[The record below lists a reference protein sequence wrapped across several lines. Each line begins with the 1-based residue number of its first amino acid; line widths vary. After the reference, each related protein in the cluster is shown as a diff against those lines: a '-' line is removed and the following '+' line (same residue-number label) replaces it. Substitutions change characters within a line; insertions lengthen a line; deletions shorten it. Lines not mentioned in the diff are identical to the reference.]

1 MLSTL
6 NSFKENKMEARRK
19 SMCCY
24 IKIDLESTEGL
35 LSFEGL

>member
-6 NSFKENKMEARRK
+6 YNLKKSRWRQDENLLCR
-19 SMCCY
+19 Y